1 MTQFISRRRLH
12 VAFVVAGLALGAGLL
27 SGGIAA
33 QGVTN
38 DGPYRLTRN
47 DAFRYAAGAHIY
59 DPSLNRLYSA
69 GDGGIYQ
76 TDLSTMKLVSRSSA
90 VSGRGS
96 IALDATRGELYVLA
110 LHDDAMRVIDVASGR
125 VIRSFEAP
133 AWFNVVYE
141 PTKGELYYLRGDKN
155 EVRVADRITGK
166 TLSTVALAGTP
177 AYLVADEPRH
187 RLLVRIANKPLIQV
201 IDTTDHS
208 IVASWKASQDGISS
222 MAISPDGTRVFSS
235 AGRDIAM
242 LDGITGKELAR
253 CASSDEMTSMA
264 YDAQAG
270 YLLALAGAHYLNVA
284 KVEGDSLKLVQ
295 SLDMRS
301 VVQDLY
307 LNPKTHTVFGISRT
321 IDDNVFRAPQLP
333 SGGGGTILTLTLKQ

>member
-1 MTQFISRRRLH
+1 MTQFLSRRRLH

-27 SGGIAA
+27 SGSISA
-33 QGVTN
+33 QSVSN

-47 DAFRYAAGAHIY
+47 DAFRYAAGAHVY
-59 DPSLNRLYSA
+59 DASLNRLYSSGA
-69 GDGGIYQ
+69 GGIYQ
-76 TDLSTMKLVSRSSA
+76 TDLTSMKFISRA
-90 VSGRGS
+90 DVRGS
-96 IALDATRGELYVLA
+96 GSISLDAARGELYVLA
-110 LHDDAMRVIDVASGR
+110 LHDDAMKVIDVTTGK

-187 RLLVRIANKPLIQV
+187 RLLVRIANKPLIQI

-235 AGRDIAM
+235 AGRDITM

-270 YLLALAGAHYLNVA
+270 YLLAIAGAHYLNVA
-284 KVEGDSLKLVQ
+284 KVGGDSLKLVQ

-307 LNPKTHTVFGISRT
+307 LNPKTHTVFGVSRT
-321 IDDNVFRAPQLP
+321 VDENIFRAPELP
-333 SGGGGTILTLTLKQ
+333 SGGGGTILTLTLRQ